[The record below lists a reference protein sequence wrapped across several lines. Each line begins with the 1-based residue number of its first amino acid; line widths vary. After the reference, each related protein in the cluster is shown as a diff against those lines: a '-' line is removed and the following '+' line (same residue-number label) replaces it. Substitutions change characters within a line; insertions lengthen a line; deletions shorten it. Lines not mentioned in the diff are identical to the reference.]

1 MYILGFQ
8 AVGVSC
14 TLTSYFV
21 DFLLIGLALK
31 IMHCAVSGGVISM
44 VQGSYE
50 YHHYLQ
56 DGYDDSVIL

>member
-1 MYILGFQ
+1 M
-8 AVGVSC
+8 GVSG

-21 DFLLIGLALK
+21 DFLFIGLALK